1 MTFVQWWTNVVQMLY
16 KCFVFAGHPPG
27 SHPANTR
34 RWTIVG
40 LMLGQRRRRWP
51 NIKTTLAQRLEF
63 AGTAITMCC
72 FSVSD
77 GRQHHHGKLCLQFCH
92 VKPEG
97 SICSLKKYKQIL
109 PFVLSPDSCLQTVF
123 KRDLIV
129 YYFLIFIPAMLHFL
143 INKKMYA
150 ASTKIDG
157 QGGGGGA
164 GACCNHTLVG
174 L

>member
-1 MTFVQWWTNVVQMLY
+1 MTFVQSWTNVVQMFY
-16 KCFVFAGHPPG
+16 KCFVFAGHPPE

-34 RWTIVG
+34 RWAIVV
-40 LMLGQRRRRWP
+40 LMLGRRRRRWP

-92 VKPEG
+92 VKPDG
-97 SICSLKKYKQIL
+97 SICWLKKYKQIL
-109 PFVLSPDSCLQTVF
+109 PFVLSPDSFLQTVF

-143 INKKMYA
+143 INKKCMPPRQK
-150 ASTKIDG
+150 SMDR
-157 QGGGGGA
+157 GGTLC
-164 GACCNHTLVG
+164 ACCNHTLVG